1 MLQQINYL
9 ARDRKLIVGVISME
23 REQLLDY
30 LNATVTA
37 GLGIAGVLTGGS
49 ALQAAAF
56 LPAVARAL
64 CTDLLPA
71 AKTDREAV
79 ERELKELVK
88 KACISTQEILSK
100 NSKERADFFQYAN
113 ARIEMN
119 MDVMPFA
126 DIINIIKRD
135 LEVESKWQ
143 GAYITQI
150 DIQEMT
156 KLFVENFLAGLPEY
170 PSLKHL
176 FVVSSLL
183 DHEQRL
189 SNLEE
194 KLTPAL
200 KGEPLPAVDG
210 SGDMQFYVE
219 KYTEALFLHRRL
231 PPDRTISLEDVY
243 TLARADSV
251 GQWRNATQRASY
263 ENIKDAIKEF
273 VDHAPQKPGDR
284 PFDILFL
291 EGQAAMGKSSLVAW
305 LCAHYSRQDAISK
318 EIIGDRRLIAIKLR
332 DISSEEYAGGL
343 NLQQPLVQFYSYLLD
358 VSERQLSARNQWKE
372 ECKKFF
378 HNTLLVLDGFDEL
391 CMVRDFF
398 AEGKSIYFQNMFN
411 QLHQMDCDCKVIVT
425 TRPAYLNV
433 EGLDFHKAHLVI
445 CPFGPDK
452 RREWLNKYEAKQ
464 SVPDDIKQILLR
476 DDINVL
482 NGIVDSPLT
491 LYMIVAQ
498 NIRVSETSN
507 LWDIY
512 HQIFGEE
519 VYQRNYEKG
528 APHEINQYRDF
539 LYRLTAEIANA
550 VSAEEHFYITIEKLL
565 EVQQVHTLLD
575 KLHGL
580 TQDMQPDYEHIKA
593 ILEDCFG
600 LASYFRISEKRG
612 EDGISK
618 CAVEFYHN
626 NIKDYFCCEYIW
638 MNLERI
644 YAELPSYPPD
654 RDRWFI
660 SNFQNLFQYSV
671 FLKDRSTGG
680 KSMPI
685 RFLESKI
692 LCLKSR
698 GIQTNF
704 IYQELQNRYFP
715 HFFGEMLQMGMLY
728 RYEYTGTDNI
738 LEMMACIYSAVFSI
752 YHTIYIPYM
761 SRGERLPIAETE
773 HTVTIGTSFIYRI
786 LFPSANIYDQ
796 SHISFDGIMFSGIA
810 FGRHDFRYC
819 SFRGC
824 LMIGC
829 DFENCDLRGADFTSA
844 SLQDADF
851 SKAMIDGTT
860 IFRNAELKLTKIL
873 KAQRRYMGQ
882 QPEDALRII
891 DA

>member
-1 MLQQINYL
+1 
-9 ARDRKLIVGVISME
+9 ME

-30 LNATVTA
+30 LNTTVTA

-56 LPAVARAL
+56 LPAVAHAL

-100 NSKERADFFQYAN
+100 NSKEMADFFQYAN

-135 LEVESKWQ
+135 LEDEKKWQ
-143 GAYITQI
+143 SVYITQI

-170 PSLKHL
+170 PSLEHL

-200 KGEPLPAVDG
+200 KVEPLPAADG

-219 KYTEALFLHRRL
+219 KYSEALFLHRRL

-251 GQWRNATQRASY
+251 GQWRNATQKASY
-263 ENIKDAIKEF
+263 ENIKDALKEF
-273 VDHAPQKPGDR
+273 IDHAPQKPGDR

-305 LCAHYSRQDAISK
+305 LCAHYSRQDDISK
-318 EIIGDRRLIAIKLR
+318 EIIGGRRLIAIKLR
-332 DISSEEYAGGL
+332 DISSEEYPDGL
-343 NLQQPLVQFYSYLLD
+343 NLQQPFVQFYSYLLN

-372 ECKKFF
+372 ECRKFF

-391 CMVRDFF
+391 CMVKDFY
-398 AEGKSIYFQNMFN
+398 AGGKSIYFQNMFD
-411 QLHQMDCDCKVIVT
+411 QLSQMDCNCKIIVT

-452 RREWLNKYEAKQ
+452 RREWLNQYEAKE
-464 SVPDDIKQILLR
+464 SVPDDIKQVLLR
-476 DDINVL
+476 DDIDAL
-482 NGIVDSPLT
+482 NGIADSPLT

-512 HQIFGEE
+512 RQIFAEE

-565 EVQQVHTLLD
+565 EVRQIRTLLD

-580 TQDMQPDYEHIKA
+580 TQDMRPDYERIKT

-600 LASYFRISEKRG
+600 LASYFRISEKQD

-660 SNFQNLFQYSV
+660 YNFQNLFQYSV

-692 LCLKSR
+692 LYLKSC
-698 GIQTNF
+698 GTKIDF
-704 IYQELQNRYFP
+704 ICQEMQNRYFP
-715 HFFGEMLQMGMLY
+715 RFFGEMLQTGILY
-728 RYEYTGTDNI
+728 QYEYTGRDNI
-738 LEMMACIYSAVFSI
+738 LNMMACIYSAVFAI
-752 YHTIYIPYM
+752 YHTIYMAYLPE
-761 SRGERLPIAETE
+761 GERLPISEKR
-773 HTVTIGTSFIYRI
+773 HTVNISTSFIYRV

-796 SHISFDGIMFSGIA
+796 SRISFDGIMFSGIS
-810 FGRHDFRYC
+810 FGRHDFKYS

-844 SLQDADF
+844 SLQHADL
-851 SKAMIDGTT
+851 SKAIIDKTT
-860 IFRNAELKLTKIL
+860 IFKHAELEFTKIVET
-873 KAQRRYMGQ
+873 QRQYMGA
-882 QPEDALRII
+882 QPENSLLII